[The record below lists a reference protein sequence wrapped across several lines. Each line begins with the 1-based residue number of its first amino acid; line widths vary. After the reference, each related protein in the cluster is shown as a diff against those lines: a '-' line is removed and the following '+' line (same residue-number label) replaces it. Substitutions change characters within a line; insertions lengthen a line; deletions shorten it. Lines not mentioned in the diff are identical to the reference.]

1 MTNEEREVTPQA
13 TNPEVHA
20 TTSYAPQLPECK
32 NDDVEMWFALV
43 EAVFTASRIT
53 SEKTKYAM
61 ILPKLPTSVAMEA
74 RDLILGEP
82 GDAPYTTFK
91 TEILKRLGTTEDQR
105 TRRLLESEEMGDQ
118 KPSQFLRRLQHLAGK
133 NMSESTV
140 RALWKGRLPR
150 ELQAILEIVK
160 DQPLEKAAE
169 IADASIV
176 HMPIRPSLAEVNRT
190 APKQEDSLVEEM
202 RKLSAAFHQ
211 EVATMKREMAAER
224 AGRDPV
230 QNNSSS
236 QKHKQR
242 RSRSRSR
249 SNSRSQRPADLCW
262 YHWRFDTKATRCTTP
277 CVKSPGNQLGGR

>member
-1 MTNEEREVTPQA
+1 
-13 TNPEVHA
+13 
-20 TTSYAPQLPECK
+20 
-32 NDDVEMWFALV
+32 
-43 EAVFTASRIT
+43 
-53 SEKTKYAM
+53 
-61 ILPKLPTSVAMEA
+61 
-74 RDLILGEP
+74 
-82 GDAPYTTFK
+82 
-91 TEILKRLGTTEDQR
+91 
-105 TRRLLESEEMGDQ
+105 
-118 KPSQFLRRLQHLAGK
+118 
-133 NMSESTV
+133 MSESTV

-211 EVATMKREMAAER
+211 EVATMKREMAAVR

-262 YHWRFDTKATRCTTP
+262 YHWRFDTKATRCATP